1 MQAGHAPELVS
12 KKVTTMRRATALF
25 AALLLALLFSTMTH
39 LTAPKANA
47 DDCTGDWA
55 IGIGGLGD
63 NTSSIFAPYVNQPV
77 GYNSADP
84 MSGLNE
90 LDRLFWQHRNDCPGD
105 HIRII
110 GHSEGAGI
118 VHAWVTAHQDV
129 DNANAILLSD
139 PKRDA
144 GPGWAGLSSTPG
156 SGIIGYPLA
165 GVDDWFGG
173 FPVLTVCNHDDQI
186 CDTSA
191 GWWGYLFG
199 GAHGRYDFNVWDYG
213 DWDSGVWYR

>member
-1 MQAGHAPELVS
+1 
-12 KKVTTMRRATALF
+12 MRRATALF
-25 AALLLALLFSTMTH
+25 AALLLAILFSITYVTSS
-39 LTAPKANA
+39 KAQA
-47 DDCTGDWA
+47 DVCTGDWA

-63 NTSSIFAPYVNQPV
+63 NTSSVFAPTVDQPV

-90 LDRLFWQHRNDCPGD
+90 LDRLFWLHRSQCPDD
-105 HIRII
+105 HIKLI

-129 DNANAILLSD
+129 GNANAILLAD

-144 GPGWAGLSSTPG
+144 GPGWAGLASTPG

-191 GWWGYLFG
+191 GWQGYLFG
-199 GAHGRYDFNVWDYG
+199 GAHTRYDFNVWDYG

>member
-1 MQAGHAPELVS
+1 
-12 KKVTTMRRATALF
+12 MRRATALS
-25 AALLLALLFSTMTH
+25 AAILLAILFTLVN
-39 LTAPKANA
+39 LTGPKANA
-47 DDCTGDWA
+47 ASCFGEWS

-63 NTSSIFAPYVNQPV
+63 NTSSVFIPFVDQPV
-77 GYNSADP
+77 GYNSTDP
-84 MSGLNE
+84 LSGLNE
-90 LDRLFWQHRNDCPGD
+90 LDRLFWSHRDECPGD
-105 HIRII
+105 HIRLI

-118 VHAWVTAHQDV
+118 LHAWVTAHQDV
-129 DNANAILLSD
+129 DNANAILLAD
-139 PKRDA
+139 PKRA
-144 GPGWAGLSSTPG
+144 PGPGWGGLSSTPG

-165 GVDDWFGG
+165 GVDDWFGP

-191 GWWGYLFG
+191 GWYGYLFA

>member
-1 MQAGHAPELVS
+1 
-12 KKVTTMRRATALF
+12 MRRATALF
-25 AALLLALLFSTMTH
+25 AALLLAIILSFTSEMG
-39 LTAPKANA
+39 PKAHA
-47 DDCTGDWA
+47 DNCIGDWA

-63 NTSSIFAPYVNQPV
+63 NTSSVFIPFVDQPV
-77 GYNSADP
+77 GYNSLDP

-90 LDRLFWQHRNDCPGD
+90 LDRLFWLHRSECPYD
-105 HIRII
+105 HVRLI

-129 DNANAILLSD
+129 GNANAILLSD
-139 PKRDA
+139 PKRA
-144 GPGWAGLSSTPG
+144 PGPGWGGLSSTPG
-156 SGIIGYPLA
+156 SGIVGYPLA
-165 GVDDWFGG
+165 GVDDWFGD